1 MAGLPL
7 RRPPPVST
15 ISPRDVIYQ
24 TVGFDKVCIPVN
36 AVIVTEKESIFLE
49 TARNLEDLKAV
60 LIERV
65 GYVYFGKIHCRLVFL
80 LKPRGPTAVIQGIKK
95 LKPKAAI
102 FLGFCKSL
110 QMRPSDSQ
118 SSSFEAGD
126 VIIAETVIRK
136 SQKHGKLESFP
147 CSEYLVNVFENGK
160 FGWSPPKYRG
170 QSVHVGSVVQMG
182 DLAKNDK
189 GNAMAEKTTNLDV
202 LECCKDLDNEWISI
216 LGVIATRRYHNSSS
230 WEQYVAAVLGSFVT
244 KVLQDD
250 QVFAVLGGEGP
261 EPREHSSLSCFP
273 EQESVSLTAY
283 QVSTGCDISQEQV
296 QKQAELHWAQIRGAY
311 GKGLLHT
318 SQLMRR
324 TQSEIAIQ
332 NAGHRMSSFCKNP
345 VENVEEKNAIEDCA
359 QASTDRTSHSIETE
373 NRLSFE
379 GEHGVTL
386 PPIPSNIAGITARAL
401 QRTMSDHS
409 RASQPCLASSMAVSM
424 QAALLPLGASL
435 QNQGGRL
442 EIISVT
448 SEDRTPV
455 RRQGRILPP
464 ITLGQN
470 KI

>member
-1 MAGLPL
+1 M
-7 RRPPPVST
+7 
-15 ISPRDVIYQ
+15 Q
-24 TVGFDKVCIPVN
+24 W
-36 AVIVTEKESIFLE
+36 
-49 TARNLEDLKAV
+49 LK
-60 LIERV
+60 
-65 GYVYFGKIHCRLVFL
+65 
-80 LKPRGPTAVIQGIKK
+80 
-95 LKPKAAI
+95 
-102 FLGFCKSL
+102 
-110 QMRPSDSQ
+110 
-118 SSSFEAGD
+118 
-126 VIIAETVIRK
+126 
-136 SQKHGKLESFP
+136 
-147 CSEYLVNVFENGK
+147 
-160 FGWSPPKYRG
+160 
-170 QSVHVGSVVQMG
+170 
-182 DLAKNDK
+182 
-189 GNAMAEKTTNLDV
+189 KTTNLDV

-379 GEHGVTL
+379 GEQGVTL

>member
-1 MAGLPL
+1 MGAF
-7 RRPPPVST
+7 
-15 ISPRDVIYQ
+15 IW
-24 TVGFDKVCIPVN
+24 
-36 AVIVTEKESIFLE
+36 VTFLSLIF
-49 TARNLEDLKAV
+49 V
-60 LIERV
+60 
-65 GYVYFGKIHCRLVFL
+65 
-80 LKPRGPTAVIQGIKK
+80 
-95 LKPKAAI
+95 
-102 FLGFCKSL
+102 
-110 QMRPSDSQ
+110 
-118 SSSFEAGD
+118 
-126 VIIAETVIRK
+126 
-136 SQKHGKLESFP
+136 
-147 CSEYLVNVFENGK
+147 
-160 FGWSPPKYRG
+160 
-170 QSVHVGSVVQMG
+170 
-182 DLAKNDK
+182 
-189 GNAMAEKTTNLDV
+189 
-202 LECCKDLDNEWISI
+202 
-216 LGVIATRRYHNSSS
+216 
-230 WEQYVAAVLGSFVT
+230 
-244 KVLQDD
+244 
-250 QVFAVLGGEGP
+250 
-261 EPREHSSLSCFP
+261 
-273 EQESVSLTAY
+273 AY

-379 GEHGVTL
+379 GEQGVTL

-470 KI
+470 KIWIIIARELRLHVLKWLTTATAIATRTPETTSDRYRSMMNCTLFSGPPITKGLSMYVTFDHNGLDSITWWAAKFSLAKTKWKAPWVQTWPWWRHEQTKDRCNEPVADLDRGQMFKKIKLMIHSDRGRWSFLVFFNRTF